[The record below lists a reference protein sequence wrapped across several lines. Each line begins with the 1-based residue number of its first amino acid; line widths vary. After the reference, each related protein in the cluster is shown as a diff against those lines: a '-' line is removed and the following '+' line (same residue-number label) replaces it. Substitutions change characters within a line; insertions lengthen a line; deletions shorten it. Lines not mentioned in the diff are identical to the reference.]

1 MQYELNFNKKTINKQ
16 MSNKIES
23 LGHMDYGRKTLQST
37 FNPLSNTAAVACL
50 NCFFIYNI

>member
-23 LGHMDYGRKTLQST
+23 LGHMDYGRKTL
-37 FNPLSNTAAVACL
+37 
-50 NCFFIYNI
+50 